1 MDPDR
6 PAIPYIYLPPVPGI
20 ELTSDDVADGAQVP
34 QTCHAD
40 VMGMAGDN
48 QSPQLRWSGAPAE
61 TQSFAVTCFD
71 PDAPTGSGFWHWVVF
86 DIPADVSELA
96 RGVGTSDGRA
106 LPPGAIQA
114 RNDVGELG
122 YIGCAPPEGHGE
134 HRYVF
139 AVHALGVPTLGLDS
153 SAPPAYVGFN
163 LTFNTLAR
171 GVLIA
176 KYER

>member
-34 QTCHAD
+34 QSCQAD
-40 VMGMAGDN
+40 IMGMAGDN

-61 TQSFAVTCFD
+61 AQSFAVTCFD

-96 RGVGTSDGRA
+96 RGVGRSDGSA
-106 LPPGAIQA
+106 LPPGATQA

-139 AVHALGVPTLGLDS
+139 AVHALGVPKLGVDS
-153 SAPPAYVGFN
+153 SAPPALVGFN